1 MDQGILDITIV
12 ATRHGEQFLIDI
24 GEGKGRVF
32 DVQKNELYEAF
43 SIDDIISRGLWT
55 PTTTSL
61 AADDVVGR
69 IAGALGIMG
78 FEAIAEIS
86 DAPEV
91 TSDDGPGE
99 FSLTLLDESKPT
111 IDGRSFVPG
120 KVTWRDPPIP
130 LMFTTTNTHEG
141 HKGSIAGGSIT
152 SVMRE
157 GTKIIGKGV
166 FDSGENGQE
175 LRRMISEG
183 TLTGVSSDVGGAI
196 QEESLGE
203 NGLVNKTIMEGRI
216 MGATVLPFQAFDDT
230 RIAVT
235 AAAAVPDTPPREW
248 FAKPTFDGPTP
259 LTVTADGQVYG
270 HAAIWGTCHIGKP
283 GQCLTPPKS
292 RSGYA
297 HFTTGTVVCADGQQ
311 VAVGP
316 ITLGTGHAGL
326 SLAARPAA
334 EHYDHTGAV
343 VADVAAGEDTHG
355 IWVAGALRPNLE
367 PGRVRELRASALSGD
382 WRAVGGALELVALLA
397 VNTPG
402 FPIPRVTT
410 RFEAEHQM
418 ALVAAGIPGNEI
430 PEEVAAEEVVVAAI
444 TDEVGDCVEC
454 GADEPDLVELTVE
467 GGEELS
473 AEETAEYTARLDK
486 LETAIL
492 ALAAQSVGRREFSTV
507 PSWMSQ
513 KIDA

>member
-1 MDQGILDITIV
+1 MITIV
-12 ATRHGEQFLIDI
+12 ARRNDEQFLVDT
-24 GEGKGRVF
+24 GEGTGRVF
-32 DVQKNELYEAF
+32 DVKKGVLFDQF

-55 PTTTSL
+55 PTTTS
-61 AADDVVGR
+61 VVETGVVEK
-69 IAGALGIMG
+69 IGAALGITE
-78 FEAIAEIS
+78 FEAMAEVAE
-86 DAPEV
+86 APEV
-91 TSDDGPGE
+91 TSTEGPGE
-99 FSLTLLDESKPT
+99 FTLTLLDEAKPT
-111 IDGRSFVPG
+111 IDGRSFIPG

-130 LMFTTTNTHEG
+130 LMFTTVNTHEG
-141 HKGSIAGGSIT
+141 HKGSIAGGHIN
-152 SVMRE
+152 SVHRE

-175 LRRMISEG
+175 LRRMITEG

-196 QEESLGE
+196 QEESLAE
-203 NGLVNKTIMEGRI
+203 NGMVQKTIMEGRI

-230 RIAVT
+230 RIAIT
-235 AAAAVPDTPPREW
+235 AAGAVPDQPPREW
-248 FAKPTFDGPTP
+248 FVKPTFDGPTP

-270 HAAIWGTCHIGKP
+270 HAALWGTCHIGKP

-334 EHYDHTGAV
+334 EHYDHTGAA
-343 VADVAAGEDTHG
+343 VADVATGEDTFG
-355 IWVAGALRPNLE
+355 IWFAGALRPNLE
-367 PGRVRELRASALSGD
+367 PGRVRELQASALSGD

-410 RFEAEHQM
+410 RFESEHQM

-430 PEEVAAEEVVVAAI
+430 PEANIEEAVVAAV
-444 TDEVGDCVEC
+444 TGDCVEC
-454 GADEPDLVELTVE
+454 GSDEPDIVELDAE

-473 AEETAEYTARLDK
+473 AEEAAEYTARLDA

-492 ALAAQSVGRREFSTV
+492 SLAAQSIGSREFAEV
-507 PSWMSQ
+507 PSWMREE
-513 KIDA
+513 IDA